1 MRVPYRDK
9 RRVASHR
16 GWLVGPLL
24 FGPLLMGLGLVGLP
38 GLAPAAEFEVVPGRR
53 QLVLDDVG
61 WGGREGLVRV
71 FHRPEK
77 RGAVVRSPRA
87 SQAMQTRTAPIW
99 DETRQKWLLY
109 VLTTDENLWESADGL
124 NWQPLPNP
132 NLRIDM
138 AVRDG
143 RERDPAR
150 LFKAPLLNR
159 GFAVS
164 PDGLQW
170 TAVETPAIGSS
181 DEGNFTLSPTTGLFI
196 HTVKRGG
203 PNGRAVAI
211 ATSTDFRQWT
221 DLGVV
226 FAADDLDQELGRRNI
241 EARLAD
247 STLLPPRFADPAD
260 YRVDVYNMGV
270 FEYEGQYLGL
280 PAMFHSTGKVP
291 NYPNTDG
298 FHLVQ
303 VVHSRD
309 LKSWARVGNR
319 QTFLGPSRVGSGA
332 YDLTQIISPSAPVV
346 RGDELW
352 FYYTGLKWR
361 SSFDYEGD
369 YPNGKT
375 ILLPDRNRDGGAVC
389 LAILRRDGFVSLD
402 AGETPGTC
410 TTTSFRPPAGSLRV
424 NVEAPRGTLRVE
436 VRDGREQV
444 LARSALLRGDQP
456 RGEVIWEMGDLAS
469 HVGEPVSLH
478 FELENGAFYSWWIEP
493 PG

>member
-1 MRVPYRDK
+1 MHG
-9 RRVASHR
+9 RRWNEGQISR
-16 GWLVGPLL
+16 CWRLMIGLL
-24 FGPLLMGLGLVGLP
+24 AFCLP
-38 GLAPAAEFEVVPGRR
+38 SLAAATEFEVVTGRR
-53 QLVLDDVG
+53 QLFFDDVG
-61 WGGREGLVRV
+61 IARREGLIRG

-87 SQAMQTRTAPIW
+87 AQAMQTRTAPIW
-99 DETRQKWLLY
+99 DESRQKWLLY

-132 NLRIDM
+132 GVRIEM
-138 AVRDG
+138 AVRDA
-143 RERDPAR
+143 RETDPAR
-150 LFKAPLLNR
+150 RFKAPLLNR

-164 PDGLQW
+164 PDGVQW
-170 TAVETPAIGSS
+170 TQIETPAIGSS

-203 PNGRAVAI
+203 AHGRAVAI

-241 EARLAD
+241 ETRLAD
-247 STLLPPRFADPAD
+247 STLLPPRFHDPAD

-270 FEYEGQYLGL
+270 FEYEGQYVGL

-309 LKSWARVGNR
+309 LKTWTRVGNR

-361 SSFDYEGD
+361 SSFDYEGT

-402 AGETPGTC
+402 AGEAAGLLSTTPFTL
-410 TTTSFRPPAGSLRV
+410 PAGGLRV
-424 NVEAPRGTLRVE
+424 NLEAPRGDLQVE
-436 VRDGREQV
+436 VHNEQDQV
-444 LARSALLRGDQP
+444 IARSTRLTGDQP
-456 RGEVIWEMGDLAS
+456 RGNVAWEMGDLAS
-469 HVGEPVSLH
+469 HAGKTVSLH
-478 FELENGAFYSWWIEP
+478 FQLRNGSFYSWWIEP
-493 PG
+493 PNMTEAN

>member
-1 MRVPYRDK
+1 VW
-9 RRVASHR
+9 A
-16 GWLVGPLL
+16 
-24 FGPLLMGLGLVGLP
+24 
-38 GLAPAAEFEVVPGRR
+38 GLALVWWSVTDRLWGAEFEVVPGRR
-53 QLVLDDVG
+53 QLFFDDVG
-61 WGGREGLVRV
+61 VAGREGLVRV

-77 RGAVVRSPRA
+77 RGAVVRSPR
-87 SQAMQTRTAPIW
+87 SDQAMQTRTAPIW
-99 DETRQKWLLY
+99 DEARQKWLLY
-109 VLTTDENLWESADGL
+109 VLTTTENLWESADGL

-138 AVRDG
+138 AVRDT
-143 RERDPAR
+143 RETNPAR
-150 LFKAPLLNR
+150 RFKAPLLNR

-164 PDGLQW
+164 SDGLQW
-170 TAVETPAIGSS
+170 TPIETPAIASS

-211 ATSTDFRQWT
+211 ATSTDFTTWT

-226 FAADDLDQELGRRNI
+226 FAADDLDQEQGRRNI
-241 EARLAD
+241 EVRLAD
-247 STLLPPRFADPAD
+247 NTLLPPRYHAPED

-309 LKSWARVGNR
+309 LKTWNRVGDR

-361 SSFDYEGD
+361 SSFDYEGT

-375 ILLPDRNRDGGAVC
+375 ILLPERNRDGGAVC
-389 LAILRRDGFVSLD
+389 LAILRRDGFVSVD
-402 AGETPGTC
+402 AGETPGLL
-410 TTTSFRPPAGSLRV
+410 TTAPFTLAAGGLRV
-424 NVEAPRGTLRVE
+424 NLQAPRGDLQVE
-436 VRDGREQV
+436 LWSAGNEL
-444 LARSALLRGDQP
+444 LARSAPLVGDLPQ
-456 RGEVIWEMGDLAS
+456 GEVMWELGELAA
-469 HVGEPVSLH
+469 HVGKRVSLR
-478 FELENGAFYSWWIEP
+478 FRLTNGALYSWWIQP

>member
-1 MRVPYRDK
+1 MSVRRDVW
-9 RRVASHR
+9 RPGSWILWAGLALVLWGVTDR
-16 GWLVGPLL
+16 GWG
-24 FGPLLMGLGLVGLP
+24 
-38 GLAPAAEFEVVPGRR
+38 AEFEVVPGRR
-53 QLVLDDVG
+53 QLFLDDVG
-61 WGGREGLVRV
+61 IANREGLERV

-77 RGAVVRSPRA
+77 RGAVVRSPRPE
-87 SQAMQTRTAPIW
+87 QAMQTRTAPIW
-99 DETRQKWLLY
+99 DEARQKWLLY
-109 VLTTDENLWESADGL
+109 VLTTTENLWESADGL

-138 AVRDG
+138 AVRDA
-143 RERDPAR
+143 RETNPAR
-150 LFKAPLLNR
+150 RFKAPLLNR

-170 TAVETPAIGSS
+170 TPVETPAIASS

-211 ATSTDFRQWT
+211 ATSRDFQTWN

-226 FAADDLDQELGRRNI
+226 FAADDLDQEQGRRNI
-241 EARLAD
+241 GVRLAD
-247 STLLPPRFADPAD
+247 STLLPPRYHAPED

-309 LKSWARVGNR
+309 LKTWNRVGDR
-319 QTFLGPSRVGSGA
+319 QTFLGPSRVDSGA

-361 SSFDYEGD
+361 SSFDYEGT

-402 AGETPGTC
+402 AVETPGLL
-410 TTTSFRPPAGSLRV
+410 TTGLFTLPAGSLRV
-424 NVEAPRGTLRVE
+424 NLQALRGELQAE
-436 VRDGREQV
+436 LWSADNEL
-444 LARSALLRGDQP
+444 LARSGPLTGDLPQ
-456 RGEVIWEMGDLAS
+456 GEVTWELGDPAVQ
-469 HVGEPVSLH
+469 VGKTVFLR
-478 FELENGAFYSWWIEP
+478 FRLQNGALYSWWIQP

>member
-1 MRVPYRDK
+1 MRSERRSMGK
-9 RRVASHR
+9 RCL
-16 GWLVGPLL
+16 W
-24 FGPLLMGLGLVGLP
+24 GLGWVAGLVLIAQATG
-38 GLAPAAEFEVVPGRR
+38 GMAADFEVRPGRR
-53 QLVLDDVG
+53 QLFFDDVG
-61 WGGREGLVRV
+61 IARREDLARV

-87 SQAMQTRTAPIW
+87 DQAMQTRTAPIW
-99 DETRQKWLLY
+99 DESRRKWLLY
-109 VLTTDENLWESADGL
+109 VLTTEENLWESADGL

-138 AVRDG
+138 AVRDS
-143 RERDPAR
+143 RETNLSR
-150 LFKAPLLNR
+150 LYKAPLLNR
-159 GFAVS
+159 GFDVS
-164 PDGLQW
+164 PDGIQW
-170 TAVETPAIGSS
+170 TPVETPAIASS
-181 DEGNFTLSPTTGLFI
+181 DEGNFTLSPATGLFI

-211 ATSTDFRQWT
+211 ATSTDFTTWT

-226 FAADDLDQELGRRNI
+226 FAADDRDQELGRRAI

-247 STLLPPRFADPAD
+247 TTLLPPRYHAAED

-270 FEYEGQYLGL
+270 FEYEGQYVGL

-309 LKSWARVGNR
+309 LKTWTRVGDR

-361 SSFDYEGD
+361 SSFDYEGT

-402 AGETPGTC
+402 AGESPGTLQ
-410 TTTSFRPPAGSLRV
+410 TDPFPLPGGGLLV
-424 NVEAPRGTLRVE
+424 NLAAPRGELRVE
-436 VRDGREQV
+436 VRNDRGEV
-444 LARSALLRGDQP
+444 VARSSRVTGDQP
-456 RGEVIWEMGDLAS
+456 RGEVIWEQGDLSAHRGQS
-469 HVGEPVSLH
+469 VTLH
-478 FELENGAFYSWWIEP
+478 FQLQNGSLYSWWIEP
-493 PG
+493 AE